1 MSRIGKQPI
10 ALPAKVKVHVNQGD
24 VWVEGP
30 LGKLSLHLPTEV
42 ELDIS
47 EKEILVKRA
56 NDGRN
61 ARANHG
67 LTRAIVNGLVK
78 GVSEGFKKELDIS
91 GVGYRAEIKGTELS
105 LTLGFSHIVN
115 YPIPEGIKILVEKQT
130 HITITGADKSLVGQ
144 VASEVRSVK
153 PPEPYKGKGVR
164 YSDET
169 VRRKAGKSAAGGSK
183 GK

>member
-10 ALPAKVKVHVNQGD
+10 VLPAKVKVQVNQGD

-42 ELDIS
+42 QLDIS

-56 NDGRN
+56 NDGRV

-67 LTRAIVNGLVK
+67 LTRAIIQGLVK

-91 GVGYRAEIKGTELS
+91 GVGYRAEIKGSDLS

-115 YPIPEGIKILVEKQT
+115 YPIPQGIKIIVEKQT
-130 HITITGADKSLVGQ
+130 HITITGADKRLVGQ
-144 VASEVRSVK
+144 VASEVRGVK